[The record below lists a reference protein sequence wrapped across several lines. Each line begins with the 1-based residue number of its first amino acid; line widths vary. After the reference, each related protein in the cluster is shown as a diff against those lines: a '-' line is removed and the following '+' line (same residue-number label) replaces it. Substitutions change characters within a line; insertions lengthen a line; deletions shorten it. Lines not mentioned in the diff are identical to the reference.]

1 MNKHTSRSRATT
13 GAADIALVFARR
25 DTRPSLPTHAIA
37 NVDSAAH
44 SPPSSSLD
52 RRSSASTVRL
62 VSRRAATLESHGRV
76 SRSDPFAGSPGLL
89 AWVAEERPLVG
100 SGTSYGRHGLVRAAI
115 LGGSIDAV
123 IYDGFKPYFDSAPR
137 WRQAPS
143 TVPLRILSASLPS
156 GRCSLSLLRHP
167 SPGPLPPTESSAQR
181 SALQQR
187 TAQVQ
192 RRRRLAGRM
201 QEALPFHR
209 QFCLK
214 PFELARGVATLPL
227 EMCRGDHIITIVT
240 TASLP
245 WLTGTSIN
253 PLMRAAY
260 LSRLCAMR
268 VLLLLPWIPPSD
280 QRVVHPAH
288 VFDTRAQQEAFVREW
303 IHKRLGF
310 EPVFRIS
317 FYDAWYDPRKGSIF
331 PLDRSDVS
339 ECVPDEEVDVAVLEE
354 PEHLTWYHMVG
365 PKWRIRFP
373 LSLGIAHTNYTEYI
387 KRDLQYG
394 GPHAAAFLLVYSW
407 LVARANCHRVIRLSG
422 AVQPF
427 SDSVVCNV
435 HGVSPQFLDESH
447 VTPPHA
453 SGVYFVGKVLWG
465 KGYQELCDLMRH
477 HCNKHGRPTLPPAL
491 PPAVPAA
498 VRASTDRKADAQM
511 NGHGNTLSHAHTN
524 GHGNTLTHAHTN
536 GHTNTHADADAV
548 TDGHRNA
555 HTGGA
560 CACDAPRPRNG
571 CYHSE
576 VGKAAAEGER
586 KEEQGE
592 DEAKGVQEEAK
603 GKEGGEDG
611 ERFWVHAYGDGFE
624 EGQVKAFAAKHELPI
639 VFHGRKDHAD
649 PEIRNFKV
657 FVNPSVS
664 DVLCTTTAEAAAMG
678 KILVLC
684 RHPSNEFFI
693 QNIPD
698 NCVIYDP
705 NDPDDFSAAVAR
717 ALAHPPRPLTPEEKR
732 IFTWQAATER
742 FMQVAGLAAP

>member
-1 MNKHTSRSRATT
+1 MNKRTGRSRASA
-13 GAADIALVFARR
+13 GAADLSLTFTCR
-25 DTRPSLPTHAIA
+25 DPRPGLTAHVLPT
-37 NVDSAAH
+37 VDSAAP
-44 SPPSSSLD
+44 SPPSDSLD
-52 RRSSASTVRL
+52 RRLCTSAIRVR
-62 VSRRAATLESHGRV
+62 SRHAATLDSHGR
-76 SRSDPFAGSPGLL
+76 SGNPDLFASTPGLP
-89 AWVAEERPLVG
+89 AWVAEERPAFG
-100 SGTSYGRHGLVRAAI
+100 GGGSYGRHGLVREATGGGRI
-115 LGGSIDAV
+115 LGGSIDTV
-123 IYDGFKPYFDSAPR
+123 IYDGFKPYFESAPR

-143 TVPLRILSASLPS
+143 PVPLRVLSASLPS
-156 GRCSLSLLRHP
+156 GRCALSILRHP
-167 SPGPLPPTESSAQR
+167 SPAPLPPTESSAQR

-187 TAQVQ
+187 TARVQ

-214 PFELARGVATLPL
+214 PFELPRGVPTLPL

-260 LSRLCAMR
+260 LSRLYAMR
-268 VLLLLPWIPPSD
+268 VLLLVPWIPPSD

-288 VFDTRAQQEAFVREW
+288 VFDTRQQQEGFVREW
-303 IHKRLGF
+303 IEKRLGF
-310 EPVFRIS
+310 APVFRIA

-331 PLDRSDVS
+331 PLDRSDVT
-339 ECVPDEEVDVAVLEE
+339 ECVPDEELDVAVLEE
-354 PEHLTWYHMVG
+354 PEHLCWYHMVG
-365 PKWRIRFP
+365 PKWRTRFP
-373 LSLGIAHTNYTEYI
+373 LSIGIAHTNYTEYI
-387 KRDLQYG
+387 KRDLIYG
-394 GPHAAAFLLVYSW
+394 GPRTAAFLLVYSW

-427 SDSVVCNV
+427 CDSIVCNV

-453 SGVYFVGKVLWG
+453 TGVYFVGKVLWG

-477 HCNKHGRPTLPPAL
+477 HCNKHGRPTQPPAL
-491 PPAVPAA
+491 PPPASAAALKASQQAPPAA
-498 VRASTDRKADAQM
+498 AA
-511 NGHGNTLSHAHTN
+511 NGHA
-524 GHGNTLTHAHTN
+524 
-536 GHTNTHADADAV
+536 NTH
-548 TDGHRNA
+548 TQA
-555 HTGGA
+555 HTGTQKNGYVHA
-560 CACDAPRPRNG
+560 QTGNCVCDDASKPRNG
-571 CYHSE
+571 CYHGE
-576 VGKAAAEGER
+576 MGNAGDVGGAEEER
-586 KEEQGE
+586 RG
-592 DEAKGVQEEAK
+592 
-603 GKEGGEDG
+603 GKEGGEEKERGEEVVGDG

-624 EGQVKAFAAKHELPI
+624 EGQVKAYAAKHELPI

-649 PEIRNFKV
+649 PELLNYKV

-693 QNIPD
+693 QNIPE
-698 NCVIYDP
+698 NCVTYDP
-705 NDPDDFSAAVAR
+705 NDPDDFSAAMAR

-742 FMQVAGLAAP
+742 FMQVAGLAGAAP